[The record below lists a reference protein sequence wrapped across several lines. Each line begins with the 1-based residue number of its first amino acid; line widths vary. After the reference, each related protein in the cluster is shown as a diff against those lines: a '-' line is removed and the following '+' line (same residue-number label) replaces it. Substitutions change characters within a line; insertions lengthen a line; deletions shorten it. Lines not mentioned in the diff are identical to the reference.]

1 MKFRN
6 FLNKNGTRSL
16 LATLISILIGLLA
29 GAITILIVGLVDK
42 NLGINEAIK
51 GIKLI
56 FFGLFSNGQSGGQLV
71 FGFNTTN
78 IGDMLFRATPI
89 IMTGLSVSL
98 AYKTGL
104 FNIGAPGQFLA
115 GTTAALFLAL
125 KLPTYASP
133 LESGFCLPVWL
144 VWIIAFLGGMIA
156 GALWGSLP
164 GLMKAFL
171 NINEVLACI
180 MTNWLAANI
189 VTWVFE
195 GSGLQCTEGTKTQVI
210 WKTAHNGVM
219 NPKLGLDKLFPGSTQ
234 VDGGII
240 IAIIIAVIVYILL
253 TKTTLGYELKACG
266 ANRHAARYAG
276 IKDKRSIVLSMA
288 IAGALAG
295 LGGTLYYLSGT
306 TEFHWQTYLS
316 LPGEGFTGIAVAL
329 LGACNPIANVFTGM
343 FLSTLDVA
351 GSKLSFFTEYNEY
364 ITDVIIA
371 VIVYLSAFSL
381 FIKLIITKWLKV
393 KEPDKLQKIVHAEDA
408 KKPVPEKS
416 GKEGKA

>member
-1 MKFRN
+1 MKFRK

-16 LATLISILIGLLA
+16 LATLISILIGLIA
-29 GAITILIVGLVDK
+29 GAITILLVGIFDQK
-42 NLGINEAIK
+42 LGLREAWK
-51 GIKLI
+51 GIRLI
-56 FFGLFSNGQSGGQLV
+56 FFGLFSDGVDKAGNLL

-104 FNIGAPGQFLA
+104 FNIGASGQFLA

-125 KLPTYASP
+125 KIPTTVVPA
-133 LESGFCLPVWL
+133 WI
-144 VWIIAFLGGMIA
+144 VWIIAFLGGMLA
-156 GALWGSLP
+156 GALWGALP

-210 WKTAHNGVM
+210 WKTAHNGVS
-219 NPKLGLDKLFPGSTQ
+219 NPKFGLDKLLPGSSQ

-240 IAIIIAVIVYILL
+240 IAIIFAVLVYILL

-266 ANRHAARYAG
+266 SNRHAARYAG
-276 IKDKRSIVLSMA
+276 IRDKRSIVLSMA

-306 TEFHWQTYLS
+306 TEFHWQTYMA

-329 LGACNPIANVFTGM
+329 LGACNPIANIFTGM

-381 FIKLIITKWLKV
+381 FIKLKITKWLKI
-393 KEPDKLQKIVHAEDA
+393 KEPSKLGKPEEIKAPPAENTR
-408 KKPVPEKS
+408 
-416 GKEGKA
+416 KEGEA

>member
-6 FLNKNGTRSL
+6 FLNKNGTRSF

-56 FFGLFSNGQSGGQLV
+56 FFGLFSNGQKAGRLV

-125 KLPTYASP
+125 KLPTYLSP
-133 LESGFCLPVWL
+133 LASGFFLPVWI

-156 GALWGSLP
+156 GAAWGALP

-210 WKTAHNGVM
+210 WKTAHNGVA
-219 NPKLGLDKLFPGSTQ
+219 NPKFFLDKLFPGSTQ

-329 LGACNPIANVFTGM
+329 LGACNPIANIFTGM

-393 KEPDKLQKIVHAEDA
+393 KEPDKLQKIVHVEDG
-408 KKPVPEKS
+408 KKPVPEKT
-416 GKEGKA
+416 GKEGNA

>member
-1 MKFRN
+1 MK
-6 FLNKNGTRSL
+6 TRSFFNKDGTKSVL
-16 LATLISILIGLLA
+16 STLISILIGLLA
-29 GAITILIVGLVDK
+29 GAVIILIVGLLDDK
-42 NLGINEAIK
+42 LGLKEAWK
-51 GIKLI
+51 GIRLI
-56 FFGLFSNGQSGGQLV
+56 FFGLFSKGQQAGRLV
-71 FGFNTTN
+71 FGFNSTN
-78 IGDMLFRATPI
+78 IGDMLFRAVPI

-104 FNIGAPGQFLA
+104 FNIGASGQYLA
-115 GTTAALFLAL
+115 GTTAALFIAL
-125 KLPTYASP
+125 KMNTAVVAP
-133 LESGFCLPVWL
+133 WL
-144 VWIIAFLGGMIA
+144 VWIFAFFGGMLA
-156 GALWGSLP
+156 GAFWGAIP
-164 GLMKAFL
+164 GMLKAFL

-210 WKTAHNGVM
+210 WKTSHNGVATAKM
-219 NPKLGLDKLFPGSTQ
+219 GLDKLFPESQQ

-240 IAIIIAVIVYILL
+240 VAILIAILIYILL
-253 TKTTLGYELKACG
+253 TKTTLGFELKACG
-266 ANRHAARYAG
+266 ANRHSARYAG

-295 LGGTLYYLSGT
+295 AGAALYYLSGS

-329 LGACNPIANVFTGM
+329 LGACNPIANIFTGM

-381 FIKLIITKWLKV
+381 LIKTWLTKKF
-393 KEPDKLQKIVHAEDA
+393 KKSDDGIKKIPDVAYTSKSGQENKLPNAA
-408 KKPVPEKS
+408 AA
-416 GKEGKA
+416 GKEGNA

>member
-1 MKFRN
+1 MK
-6 FLNKNGTRSL
+6 TRSFFNKDGTKSVL
-16 LATLISILIGLLA
+16 STLISILIGLLA
-29 GAITILIVGLVDK
+29 GALIILIVGLVDDK
-42 NLGINEAIK
+42 LGLKEAWK
-51 GIKLI
+51 GIRLI
-56 FFGLFSNGQSGGQLV
+56 FFGLFSKGQQAGRLV
-71 FGFNTTN
+71 FGFNSTN
-78 IGDMLFRATPI
+78 IGDMLFRAVPI

-104 FNIGAPGQFLA
+104 FNIGASGQYLA
-115 GTTAALFLAL
+115 GTTAALFIAL
-125 KLPTYASP
+125 KMNTAVVAP
-133 LESGFCLPVWL
+133 WI
-144 VWIIAFLGGMIA
+144 VWILAFFGGMLA
-156 GALWGSLP
+156 GAFWGAIP
-164 GLMKAFL
+164 GMLKAFL

-210 WKTAHNGVM
+210 WKTSHNGVATAKM
-219 NPKLGLDKLFPGSTQ
+219 GLDKLFPESQQ

-240 IAIIIAVIVYILL
+240 VVILIAILVYILL
-253 TKTTLGYELKACG
+253 TKTTLGFELKACG
-266 ANRHAARYAG
+266 ANRHSARYAG

-295 LGGTLYYLSGT
+295 AGAALYYLSGS

-329 LGACNPIANVFTGM
+329 LGACNPIANIFTGM

-381 FIKLIITKWLKV
+381 LIKTWLTKKFKKSDDGFKKIPDV
-393 KEPDKLQKIVHAEDA
+393 AYTSKSGQGDKLPNAA
-408 KKPVPEKS
+408 AA
-416 GKEGKA
+416 GKEGNA

>member
-1 MKFRN
+1 MK
-6 FLNKNGTRSL
+6 TRSFFNKDGTKSVL
-16 LATLISILIGLLA
+16 STLISILIGLIA
-29 GAITILIVGLVDK
+29 GALIILIVGLVDDK
-42 NLGINEAIK
+42 LGLKEAWK
-51 GIKLI
+51 GIRLI
-56 FFGLFSNGQSGGQLV
+56 FFGLFSKGQQAGRLV
-71 FGFNTTN
+71 FGFNSTN
-78 IGDMLFRATPI
+78 IGDMLFRAVPI

-104 FNIGAPGQFLA
+104 FNIGASGQYLA
-115 GTTAALFLAL
+115 GTTAALFIAL
-125 KLPTYASP
+125 KMNTAVVAP
-133 LESGFCLPVWL
+133 WI
-144 VWIIAFLGGMIA
+144 VWILAFFGGMLA
-156 GALWGSLP
+156 GAFWGAIP
-164 GLMKAFL
+164 GMLKAFL

-210 WKTAHNGVM
+210 WKTSHNGVATAKM
-219 NPKLGLDKLFPGSTQ
+219 GLDKLFPESQQ

-240 IAIIIAVIVYILL
+240 IVILIAILVYILL
-253 TKTTLGYELKACG
+253 TKTTLGFELKACG
-266 ANRHAARYAG
+266 ANRHSARYAG

-295 LGGTLYYLSGT
+295 AGAALYYLSGS

-329 LGACNPIANVFTGM
+329 LGACNPIANIFTGM

-381 FIKLIITKWLKV
+381 LIKTWLTKKF
-393 KEPDKLQKIVHAEDA
+393 KKTEDKRIPDVVYTSKNSPGDNAPPVS
-408 KKPVPEKS
+408 KKTA
-416 GKEGKA
+416 KEGAVK

>member
-1 MKFRN
+1 MK
-6 FLNKNGTRSL
+6 TRSFFNKDGTKSVL
-16 LATLISILIGLLA
+16 STLISILIGLIA
-29 GAITILIVGLVDK
+29 GALIILIVGLVDDK
-42 NLGINEAIK
+42 LGLKEAWK
-51 GIKLI
+51 GIRLI
-56 FFGLFSNGQSGGQLV
+56 FFGLFSKGQQAGRLV
-71 FGFNTTN
+71 FGFNSTN
-78 IGDMLFRATPI
+78 IGDMLFRAVPI

-104 FNIGAPGQFLA
+104 FNIGASGQYLA
-115 GTTAALFLAL
+115 GTTAALFIAL
-125 KLPTYASP
+125 KMNTAVVAP
-133 LESGFCLPVWL
+133 WI
-144 VWIIAFLGGMIA
+144 VWILAFFGGMLA
-156 GALWGSLP
+156 GAFWGAIP
-164 GLMKAFL
+164 GMLKAFL

-210 WKTAHNGVM
+210 WKTSHNGVATAKM
-219 NPKLGLDKLFPGSTQ
+219 GLDKLFPESQQ

-240 IAIIIAVIVYILL
+240 VVILIAILIYILL
-253 TKTTLGYELKACG
+253 TKTTLGFELKACG
-266 ANRHAARYAG
+266 ANRHSARYAG

-295 LGGTLYYLSGT
+295 AGAALYYLSGS

-329 LGACNPIANVFTGM
+329 LGACNPIANIFTGM

-381 FIKLIITKWLKV
+381 LIKTWLTKKF
-393 KEPDKLQKIVHAEDA
+393 KKSDDGFRKIPDTAYTSKSGQGGKLPNAA
-408 KKPVPEKS
+408 AA
-416 GKEGKA
+416 GKEGNA

>member
-1 MKFRN
+1 MK
-6 FLNKNGTRSL
+6 TRSFFNKDGTKSVL
-16 LATLISILIGLLA
+16 STLISILIGLLA
-29 GAITILIVGLVDK
+29 GAVIILIVGLLDDK
-42 NLGINEAIK
+42 LGLKEAWK
-51 GIKLI
+51 GIRLI
-56 FFGLFSNGQSGGQLV
+56 FFGLFSKGQQAGRLV
-71 FGFNTTN
+71 FGFNSTN
-78 IGDMLFRATPI
+78 IGDMLFRAVPI

-104 FNIGAPGQFLA
+104 FNIGASGQYLA
-115 GTTAALFLAL
+115 GTTAALFIAL
-125 KLPTYASP
+125 KMNTAVVAP
-133 LESGFCLPVWL
+133 WL
-144 VWIIAFLGGMIA
+144 VWIFAFFGGMLA
-156 GALWGSLP
+156 GAFWGAIP
-164 GLMKAFL
+164 GMLKAFL

-210 WKTAHNGVM
+210 WKTSHNGVATAKM
-219 NPKLGLDKLFPGSTQ
+219 GLDKLFPESQQ

-240 IAIIIAVIVYILL
+240 VAILIAILIYILL
-253 TKTTLGYELKACG
+253 TKTTLGFELKACG
-266 ANRHAARYAG
+266 ANRHSARYAG

-295 LGGTLYYLSGT
+295 AGAALYYLSGS

-329 LGACNPIANVFTGM
+329 LGACNPIANIFTGM

-381 FIKLIITKWLKV
+381 LIKTWLTKKF
-393 KEPDKLQKIVHAEDA
+393 KKTEDKRIPDVVYTSKNSPGDNAPPVS
-408 KKPVPEKS
+408 KKTA
-416 GKEGKA
+416 KEGAVK

>member
-1 MKFRN
+1 MKFRA

-16 LATLISILIGLLA
+16 LATLISIFIGLIA
-29 GAITILIVGLVDK
+29 GAIAILLVGAFDK
-42 NLGINEAIK
+42 ELGMKEAWK
-51 GIKLI
+51 GIRLI
-56 FFGLFSNGQSGGQLV
+56 FLGLFSNGTNSAGQLV
-71 FGFNTTN
+71 FGWNSSN

-104 FNIGAPGQFLA
+104 FNIGASGQFLA
-115 GTTAALFLAL
+115 GTTASLFIAL
-125 KLPTYASP
+125 KMDTSVVAP
-133 LESGFCLPVWL
+133 WI
-144 VWIIAFLGGMIA
+144 VWILAFLGGMLA

-210 WKTAHNGVM
+210 WKTSHNGVA
-219 NPKLGLDKLFPGSTQ
+219 NPKLGLDKLLPGSAQ

-240 IAIIIAVIVYILL
+240 IARIIAVLVFILL
-253 TKTTLGYELKACG
+253 SRTTLGYELKACG
-266 ANRHAARYAG
+266 SNRHAARYAG
-276 IKDKRSIVLSMA
+276 IRDKRSIVLSMA
-288 IAGALAG
+288 LAGALAG

-306 TEFHWQTYLS
+306 TEFHWQTYMA

-329 LGACNPIANVFTGM
+329 LGACNPIANVFSGM

-381 FIKLIITKWLKV
+381 FIKLQITKWLKV
-393 KEPDKLQKIVHAEDA
+393 KEPDKLG
-408 KKPVPEKS
+408 KPAAANKR
-416 GKEGKA
+416 KEGNA

>member
-1 MKFRN
+1 MK
-6 FLNKNGTRSL
+6 TRSFFNKDGTKSVL
-16 LATLISILIGLLA
+16 STLISILIGLIA
-29 GAITILIVGLVDK
+29 GALIILIVGLVDDK
-42 NLGINEAIK
+42 LGLKEAWK
-51 GIKLI
+51 GIRLI
-56 FFGLFSNGQSGGQLV
+56 FFGLFSKGQQAGRLV
-71 FGFNTTN
+71 FGFNSTN
-78 IGDMLFRATPI
+78 IGDMLFRAVPI

-104 FNIGAPGQFLA
+104 FNIGASGQYLA
-115 GTTAALFLAL
+115 GTTAALFIAL
-125 KLPTYASP
+125 KMNTAVVAP
-133 LESGFCLPVWL
+133 WI
-144 VWIIAFLGGMIA
+144 VWILAFFGGMLA
-156 GALWGSLP
+156 GAFWGAIP
-164 GLMKAFL
+164 GMLKAFL

-210 WKTAHNGVM
+210 WKTSHNGVATAKM
-219 NPKLGLDKLFPGSTQ
+219 GLDKLFPESQQ

-240 IAIIIAVIVYILL
+240 VVILIAILIYILL
-253 TKTTLGYELKACG
+253 TKTTLGFELKACG
-266 ANRHAARYAG
+266 ANRHSARYAG

-295 LGGTLYYLSGT
+295 AGAALYYLSGS

-329 LGACNPIANVFTGM
+329 LGACNPIANIFTGM

-381 FIKLIITKWLKV
+381 LIKTWLTKKF
-393 KEPDKLQKIVHAEDA
+393 KKSDDGFRKIPDTAYTSKSGQGGKLPNAAVA
-408 KKPVPEKS
+408 
-416 GKEGKA
+416 GKEGNA

>member
-1 MKFRN
+1 MKFKQ
-6 FLNKNGTRSL
+6 FLNKNGTKTA
-16 LATLISILIGLLA
+16 LATLISILFGLLA
-29 GAITILIVGLVDK
+29 GALIILLVGIFDS
-42 NLGINEAIK
+42 NLGLKEAWK
-51 GIKLI
+51 GIRLI
-56 FFGLFSNGQSGGQLV
+56 FLGLFSNGQKAGRLL
-71 FGFNTTN
+71 FGFNSTN

-104 FNIGAPGQFLA
+104 FNIGASGQYLA
-115 GTTAALFLAL
+115 GTTASLFLAL
-125 KLPTYASP
+125 SIPTDVVPA
-133 LESGFCLPVWL
+133 WL
-144 VWIIAFLGGMIA
+144 VWLIAFVGGVLA
-156 GALWGSLP
+156 GAFWGALP
-164 GLMKAFL
+164 GLMKAYL

-189 VTWVFE
+189 VTWLFQD
-195 GSGLQCTEGTKTQVI
+195 SGLQCTEGTKQQVI

-219 NPKLGLDKLFPGSTQ
+219 NPKFGLDKLFPDSQQ

-240 IAIIIAVIVYILL
+240 IAIIFAIIVYILL
-253 TKTTLGYELKACG
+253 TRTTLGYELKACG

-295 LGGTLYYLSGT
+295 AGGTLYYLSGT

-329 LGACNPIANVFTGM
+329 LGACNPIGNIFTGM

-381 FIKLIITKWLKV
+381 AIKLTITKWLKI
-393 KEPDKLQKIVHAEDA
+393 KEPDKLAPL
-408 KKPVPEKS
+408 KKPDTANNGE
-416 GKEGKA
+416 GGKA

>member
-1 MKFRN
+1 MK
-6 FLNKNGTRSL
+6 TRSFFNKDGTKSVL
-16 LATLISILIGLLA
+16 STLISILIGLIA
-29 GAITILIVGLVDK
+29 GALIILIVGLVDDK
-42 NLGINEAIK
+42 LGLKEAWK
-51 GIKLI
+51 GIRLI
-56 FFGLFSNGQSGGQLV
+56 FFGLFSKGQQAGRLV
-71 FGFNTTN
+71 FGFNSTN
-78 IGDMLFRATPI
+78 IGDMLFRAVPI

-104 FNIGAPGQFLA
+104 FNIGASGQYLA
-115 GTTAALFLAL
+115 GTTAALFIAL
-125 KLPTYASP
+125 KMNTAVVAP
-133 LESGFCLPVWL
+133 WI
-144 VWIIAFLGGMIA
+144 VWILAFFGGMLA
-156 GALWGSLP
+156 GAFWGAIP
-164 GLMKAFL
+164 GMLKAFL

-210 WKTAHNGVM
+210 WKTSHNGVATAKM
-219 NPKLGLDKLFPGSTQ
+219 GLDKLFPESQQ

-240 IAIIIAVIVYILL
+240 VVILIAILVYILL
-253 TKTTLGYELKACG
+253 TKTTLGFELKACG
-266 ANRHAARYAG
+266 ANRHSARYAG

-295 LGGTLYYLSGT
+295 AGAALYYLSGS

-329 LGACNPIANVFTGM
+329 LGACNPIANIFTGM

-381 FIKLIITKWLKV
+381 LIKTWLTKKF
-393 KEPDKLQKIVHAEDA
+393 KKTEDKRIPDVVYTSKNSPGDNAPPVS
-408 KKPVPEKS
+408 KKTA
-416 GKEGKA
+416 KEGAVK